1 MIKYNVEFEGFS
13 EFEEQLVQFANIE
26 RADLVVR
33 NTLVKATKVA
43 MEPTLS
49 TAYSLAKMGPP
60 NPDNIH
66 MKETLR
72 IDGRIPTEKDKLSE
86 YVKETDVAIAIVSVK
101 KSAVSL
107 ANEFGTAKM
116 AARPFLIPALESN
129 IRNVLDI
136 LKSELSYILPA
147 YAKKLEKKSKKRTK

>member
-43 MEPTLS
+43 MQPTLS
-49 TAYSLAKMGPP
+49 TAYSLAKLGPP

-107 ANEFGTAKM
+107 AQEFGTANVSAK
-116 AARPFLIPALESN
+116 PFIRQAFDGNVETVTN
-129 IRNVLDI
+129 IMKNKLA
-136 LKSELSYILPA
+136 ETLPA
-147 YAKKLEKKSKKRTK
+147 QLIKLKKYQGYK